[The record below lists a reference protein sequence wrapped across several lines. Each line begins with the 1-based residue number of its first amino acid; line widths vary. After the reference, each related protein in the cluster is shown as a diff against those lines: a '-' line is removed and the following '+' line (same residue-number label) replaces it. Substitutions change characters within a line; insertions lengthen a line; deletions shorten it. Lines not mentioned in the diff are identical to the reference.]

1 MTMRFQR
8 IFKVVFLF
16 LFFLSLL
23 SGEIVRP
30 GVKSASSL
38 ASLLP
43 EFMKWKL
50 SEEPETYLPET
61 LFEYING
68 AAEIYLVYDFEELI
82 VAQYEEQDSPA
93 SLTVE
98 IYDMGKVKNSF
109 GIYSAER
116 FPDSNFLSIGNGG
129 YVEEG
134 ALNFI
139 VDRYYIKLL
148 CFDCEDNFENI
159 LKNFSQNIL
168 ERVKEPKGLPVLLSS
183 FSQKGV
189 VKNSEKFVL
198 RNFLGYS
205 FLHDGYVATY
215 RAEGLEFDCF
225 IIEGED
231 VEDAQSMMSQYL
243 NRKKEENVH
252 KISQGY
258 RIKDRYYHHIFLA
271 RVENLLY
278 GVMKIKDGFEEIGEK
293 YLRDLENSLKKIS
306 KI

>member
-1 MTMRFQR
+1 MRFHR
-8 IFKVVFLF
+8 IFKIAFLHIV
-16 LFFLSLL
+16 FLSLL
-23 SGEIVRP
+23 AGKIVRLEA
-30 GVKSASSL
+30 KTASSL
-38 ASLLP
+38 SSLLP
-43 EFMKWKL
+43 VVMKWEL
-50 SEEPETYLPET
+50 SEEPEMYLPET

-82 VAQYEEQDSPA
+82 VAQFKKQDSPA

-98 IYDMGKVKNSF
+98 IYNMGKVKNAF

-116 FPDSNFLSIGNGG
+116 FPDSHFLSIGNGG

-148 CFDCEDNFENI
+148 CFDCKDDSEKI
-159 LKNFSQNIL
+159 LKNFSQEIL
-168 ERVKEPKGLPVLLSS
+168 KKVKDPKGLPSLLSS
-183 FSQKGV
+183 FPQKELLEY
-189 VKNSEKFVL
+189 SEKFVL

-205 FLHDGYVATY
+205 FLHDGYVASFKVG
-215 RAEGLEFDCF
+215 ELEFECF

-231 VEDAQSMMSQYL
+231 VKDAQSMLSQYL
-243 NRKKEENVH
+243 DKKKGADVYE
-252 KISQGY
+252 ISSGY
-258 RIKDRYYHHIFLA
+258 RIKDRYYHHIYLA

-293 YLRDLENSLKKIS
+293 YLKSLASLLKKTS
-306 KI
+306 R

>member
-1 MTMRFQR
+1 MRFHR
-8 IFKVVFLF
+8 IFKIAFLHIV
-16 LFFLSLL
+16 FLSLL
-23 SGEIVRP
+23 AGKIVRLEA
-30 GVKSASSL
+30 KTASSL
-38 ASLLP
+38 SSLLP
-43 EFMKWKL
+43 VVMKWEL
-50 SEEPETYLPET
+50 SEEPEMYLPET

-82 VAQYEEQDSPA
+82 VAQFKKQDSPA

-98 IYDMGKVKNSF
+98 IYNMGKVKNAF

-116 FPDSNFLSIGNGG
+116 FPDSHFLSIGNGG

-148 CFDCEDNFENI
+148 CFDCEDDSEKI
-159 LKNFSQNIL
+159 LKNFSQEIL
-168 ERVKEPKGLPVLLSS
+168 KKVKDPKGLPSLLSS
-183 FSQKGV
+183 FPQKELLEY
-189 VKNSEKFVL
+189 SEKFVL

-205 FLHDGYVATY
+205 FLHDGYVASFKVG
-215 RAEGLEFDCF
+215 ELEFECF

-231 VEDAQSMMSQYL
+231 VKDAQSMLSQYL
-243 NRKKEENVH
+243 DKKKGADVYE
-252 KISQGY
+252 ISSGY
-258 RIKDRYYHHIFLA
+258 RIKDRYYHHIYLA

-293 YLRDLENSLKKIS
+293 YLKSLASLLKKTS
-306 KI
+306 R

>member
-1 MTMRFQR
+1 MRFHR
-8 IFKVVFLF
+8 IFKIAFLHII
-16 LFFLSLL
+16 FFSLL
-23 SGEIVRP
+23 TGKIVRLEA
-30 GVKSASSL
+30 KTASAL
-38 ASLLP
+38 PSLLP
-43 EFMKWKL
+43 EVMKWKL
-50 SEEPETYLPET
+50 SEEPEMYLPAT

-82 VAQYEEQDSPA
+82 VAQFEKQDSPS

-98 IYDMGKVKNSF
+98 IYDMGNAKNAF

-116 FPDSNFLSIGNGG
+116 FPDSHFLSIGNGG

-148 CFDCEDNFENI
+148 CFDCEDDYEKI
-159 LKNFSQNIL
+159 LKNFSQEIL
-168 ERVKEPKGLPVLLSS
+168 KRVKEPKGIPSLLSS
-183 FSQKGV
+183 FPQKGLIEY
-189 VKNSEKFVL
+189 SEKFVL

-205 FLHDGYVATY
+205 FLHDGYMASFKV
-215 RAEGLEFDCF
+215 EELEFECF

-231 VEDAQSMMSQYL
+231 IEDAQSMLSQYL
-243 NRKKEENVH
+243 DKKKGANVH
-252 KISQGY
+252 KISSGY
-258 RIKDRYYHHIFLA
+258 RLEDRYYHHIYLA

-293 YLRDLENSLKKIS
+293 YLKSLEKKLKKAS
-306 KI
+306 

>member
-1 MTMRFQR
+1 MRARQ

-16 LFFLSLL
+16 IFFLSLITGKIDRL
-23 SGEIVRP
+23 EAE
-30 GVKSASSL
+30 KDSSL

-43 EFMKWKL
+43 EVLKWKL
-50 SEEPETYLPET
+50 SEEPETYFPET

-68 AAEIYLVYDFEELI
+68 AAEIYLVYDFQELI
-82 VAQYEEQDSPA
+82 VAQLEKQDSPA

-139 VDRYYIKLL
+139 VEKYYLKLL
-148 CFDCEDNFENI
+148 CFDCEDDSENI
-159 LKNFSQNIL
+159 LKDFSQEIL
-168 ERVKEPKGLPVLLSS
+168 TRIKEPKGLPLLLSS
-183 FSQKGV
+183 FPQKGL
-189 VKNSEKFVL
+189 VKNSEKFIL
-198 RNFLGYS
+198 RNFMGYS
-205 FLHDGYVATY
+205 FLHDGYVAAY
-215 RAEGLEFDCF
+215 KIDDLDLDCF

-231 VEDAQSMMSQYL
+231 VEDAQSMLNQYL
-243 NRKKEENVH
+243 DKKKENVQ

-258 RIKDRYYHHIFLA
+258 RIKDRYYHNIYLA

-278 GVMKIKDGFEEIGEK
+278 GVMKIKAGFEEVGKE
-293 YLRDLENSLKKIS
+293 YLKSLENSLKKPS
-306 KI
+306 R